1 MLTGDRAKYLGLIF
15 AIAFSS
21 FLMAHQ
27 ASIFAGIMDRTRSQI
42 VDITDANVWV
52 MDRNTEYFDEVS
64 ALTDD
69 DLYRV
74 RGVTGVKWAV
84 PLFKGQPRAKAP
96 DGKFRVV
103 ILLGLDDATLVGALR
118 KMIMGSVADLH
129 QPDAAI
135 IDWAGYQ
142 RLFPNQ
148 PLQLG

>member
-1 MLTGDRAKYLGLIF
+1 MNFVALKMLTGDRAKYLGLIF

-84 PLFKGQPRAKAP
+84 PLFKGQPRAKSP

-103 ILLGLDDATLVGALR
+103 ILLGLDDATCASPTPPSSTKQVTASFFLMAHCSSATR
-118 KMIMGSVADLH
+118 
-129 QPDAAI
+129 
-135 IDWAGYQ
+135 W
-142 RLFPNQ
+142 R
-148 PLQLG
+148 